1 MRIIGRLPDARMQI
15 TVFDN
20 DGRFPVQ
27 FERGGLTQTYRFRK
41 GDRLSN
47 LGHLRTYVDEEF
59 RQSVLQQ
66 FEEMQRIHSAVRDRI
81 APPSAADDGGDL
93 PTIV

>member
-27 FERGGLTQTYRFRK
+27 FELAGITQIYRFRK
-41 GDRLSN
+41 GERLSN
-47 LGHLRTYVDEEF
+47 MGHLRDYIDEPF
-59 RQSVLQQ
+59 RAAVLRQ
-66 FEEMQRIHSAVRDRI
+66 FGEMQRIQAGVINRI
-81 APPSAADDGGDL
+81 EPQHEGDQL
-93 PTIV
+93 PDII